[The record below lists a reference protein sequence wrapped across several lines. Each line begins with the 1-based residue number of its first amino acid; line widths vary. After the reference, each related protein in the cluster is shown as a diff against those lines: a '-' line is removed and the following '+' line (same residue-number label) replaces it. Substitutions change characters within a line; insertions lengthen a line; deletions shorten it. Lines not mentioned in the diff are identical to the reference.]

1 MYCDASCDGISGI
14 LLQNRRPVAY
24 ESRKL
29 IPAEENYAPTEL
41 EMLAVDHCCKVW
53 RCYIEGRKTIVFTD
67 HKPNTSYSSQH
78 MTTRRHARW
87 LDRLQGF
94 DLEWRYTPGEEN
106 IADGLSRHPYDAP
119 VIGAILTGHQ
129 RTRKDKHPLQMVQ
142 DKDFI
147 VRLKS
152 AYAHDEVFM
161 AKAKAYYCED
171 GLYYFGGRLMLPSD
185 PDIINKVL
193 MECHSSH
200 FVGHLGREK
209 TLKLVS
215 RYFSWPKMHLS
226 VKNFVKNCDSCQRNK
241 SRNVKPGGW
250 MMPTEIPDGPWQW
263 VTMDFIT
270 QLPPTVRDHSAIFVM
285 VDKFTKMVHLAP
297 CKDTT
302 SAVEVAQLFRENVVR
317 FHGTPAHI
325 ITDRDSRFTSQFWK
339 AFCQHSNI
347 THSMTSAFHPQSD
360 GNTER
365 VNRTLEQMLRH
376 IILPDQSDWDEY
388 LYLVEFCI
396 NNSDHESIGTTPFF
410 LNYGRHPDIPISAM
424 VRRHRVNLARK
435 AWSKGGGRKGKTQY
449 HTVDAPYISDLTNRM
464 QSLVQRTKA
473 ELAAAQQRQKYYYD
487 LRTRDVEFKVG
498 QQVLLSTKNLSLK
511 VSGVRK
517 LMPCYIGPFPIT
529 QVINPNAMRL
539 KLPDALKVHD
549 VFHVSLLS
557 PYRSDGK
564 RQPPPLP
571 ELVDNELYYEV
582 DSIDQHRDR
591 KVGHKKRREY
601 LVNWKGQDLS
611 HSTWEPA
618 ANLTLCSESIQE
630 YWARKKGDHV
640 APKSRKRKKSGTGS
654 PTNTRSTRR
663 VRIELEGLAAGFN

>member
-1 MYCDASCDGISGI
+1 
-14 LLQNRRPVAY
+14 
-24 ESRKL
+24 
-29 IPAEENYAPTEL
+29 
-41 EMLAVDHCCKVW
+41 
-53 RCYIEGRKTIVFTD
+53 
-67 HKPNTSYSSQH
+67 
-78 MTTRRHARW
+78 
-87 LDRLQGF
+87 
-94 DLEWRYTPGEEN
+94 
-106 IADGLSRHPYDAP
+106 
-119 VIGAILTGHQ
+119 
-129 RTRKDKHPLQMVQ
+129 
-142 DKDFI
+142 
-147 VRLKS
+147 
-152 AYAHDEVFM
+152 M
-161 AKAKAYYCED
+161 AKAAAYYCED
-171 GLYYFGGRLMLPSD
+171 GLYYFGGRLMLPAD
-185 PDIINKVL
+185 PEIINEVL
-193 MECHSSH
+193 LECHSSH

-226 VKNFVKNCDSCQRNK
+226 VKHFVKHCDSCQRNK
-241 SRNVKPGGW
+241 SRNEKPGGW

-270 QLPPTVRDHSAIFVM
+270 QLPVTARDHSAIFVM

-325 ITDRDSRFTSQFWK
+325 ITDRDTRFTSQFWK

-347 THSMTSAFHPQSD
+347 THSLTSAFHPQSD

-376 IILPDQSDWDEY
+376 VILPDQSDWDEY

-396 NNSDHESIGTTPFF
+396 NNSHHDSIGSTPFF

-424 VRRHRVNLARK
+424 IRRHRVAVASK
-435 AWSKGGGRKGKTQY
+435 VWSRGGGRKGKAQY
-449 HTVDAPYISDLTNRM
+449 HNVDAPYISNLTNRM
-464 QSLVQRTKA
+464 QDLVQRTKK
-473 ELAAAQQRQKYYYD
+473 ELADAQQRQKHYYD
-487 LRTRDVEFKVG
+487 LRKREVEFKVG
-498 QQVLLSTKNLSLK
+498 EQVLLSTKNLSLK

-529 QVINPNAMRL
+529 QVINPNAMKL
-539 KLPDALKVHD
+539 KLPDSLKVHD

-582 DSIDQHRDR
+582 DSIDKHRDR
-591 KVGHKKRREY
+591 KVGRRNRREY
-601 LVNWKGQDLS
+601 LVKWKGQDLS
-611 HSTWEPA
+611 HCTWEPA
-618 ANLTLCSESIQE
+618 ANLALCSESIQA

-640 APKSRKRKKSGTGS
+640 APVSRKRKRSGEDARTS
-654 PTNTRSTRR
+654 KRSKRK
-663 VRIELEGLAAGFN
+663 VRIELEGLAAGLN